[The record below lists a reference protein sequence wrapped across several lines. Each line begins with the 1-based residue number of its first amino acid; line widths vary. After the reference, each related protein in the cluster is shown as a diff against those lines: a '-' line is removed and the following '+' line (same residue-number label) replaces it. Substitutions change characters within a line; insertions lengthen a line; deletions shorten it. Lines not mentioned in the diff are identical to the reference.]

1 MGQRLAFVFVFLCQ
15 NENKKLKQKKPKRE
29 NVLSLSAPVQEYLQ
43 HLQWVEACY
52 ALPCI
57 KQPKGKSRTARAAH
71 IFVDGVD
78 LVRPGVASR
87 LEVGDRGGLPKV
99 LASRQTCA
107 GLRAGAGQR
116 RACQSACCVCHPH
129 HLHDAVQAAQ
139 QAFGRALDAKCN
151 GDDGKVAGQAKAAVR
166 MTPTIKQLLMDHL
179 KETLPPWVQLHHD
192 PNKQAR
198 AFRVL
203 VCGHGA
209 RCPVPIVDV
218 CVCVC
223 AVSVCMCV
231 CMCQADEIFVAWVLA
246 LEHLPLVIWFS
257 RDTDVACSGAA
268 LARATILVRAT
279 SAGLVPG
286 AGATPCPPESPC
298 NPCVPV
304 CYVCLCA
311 SGFGN
316 GTSFH

>member
-1 MGQRLAFVFVFLCQ
+1 M
-15 NENKKLKQKKPKRE
+15 
-29 NVLSLSAPVQEYLQ
+29 LSLSAPVQEYLQ

-99 LASRQTCA
+99 LASRQRCA

-179 KETLPPWVQLHHD
+179 KETLPPWVQIHHD

-218 CVCVC
+218 CVCVCACVCVCVCTLSC

-304 CYVCLCA
+304 CLCA
-311 SGFGN
+311 CVPVDSEMEQVSIE
-316 GTSFH
+316 TA

>member
-99 LASRQTCA
+99 LATLSRQRCA

-116 RACQSACCVCHPH
+116 CACQSACCVCHPH

-223 AVSVCMCV
+223 GECVHVCVHVSGGRNFCGLGTCIGASAP
-231 CMCQADEIFVAWVLA
+231 C
-246 LEHLPLVIWFS
+246 HLVFS
-257 RDTDVACSGAA
+257 GHGCRMFRGRPC
-268 LARATILVRAT
+268 
-279 SAGLVPG
+279 AGNHLGTCNVG
-286 AGATPCPPESPC
+286 WAGARCWCHTMPP
-298 NPCVPV
+298 
-304 CYVCLCA
+304 
-311 SGFGN
+311 
-316 GTSFH
+316 